1 MAGDV
6 KEYLV
11 NYIVNSNGNAPDLF
25 KRLAEQAS
33 AAQVSI
39 SKSVEDIQTITGQLT
54 KAFLGTKDVWN
65 IAPTVDNTKAL
76 KALED
81 LEKKVKEASARMRK
95 DIASAL
101 NGAMPG
107 LAKDKK
113 TAGGTLDEL
122 QSRLD
127 NYKKQLAVFNTQQ
140 VNVQKEF
147 LKKGGSQAQRVK
159 KDVEQLWGKDDINSR
174 VLPKISKFP
183 EAQNILKGIKAQIDT
198 RAELSKKISELEK
211 QLQSAPKPATTPA
224 SAARQGYA
232 ANNMVAKNDLTK
244 KLENQIKIQER
255 AQARYNELLAARKR
269 AMYNYGSQNISG
281 LYPNWQTVFGS
292 AEETAKLPKFLQ
304 SIVAGEQNGALERS
318 KKYVDKSNSIVSTLK
333 KQLEDVS
340 KIAGEKPVTIVA
352 TLNTTPAI
360 EKANELIKTIGM
372 RSVTI
377 PITFGRLGEK
387 PSPLAG
393 EDSISKE
400 TGRLTEAG
408 RKLTEQTNKLMEKQK
423 SQTAKNAKV
432 ELPGIVK
439 QMTDSVKSLNSIL
452 EKQPVNVIGKF
463 DGGMLLGQLQEV
475 MSSLKAYAK
484 ANPIPVLAEMSKATA
499 SAKGEKVVGQSAKGT
514 KGAKVN
520 PVVDSVIEN
529 SRAKI
534 QTKAYEK
541 PITFRSAFNGGDAAF
556 QANMARQR
564 IQQLVGEKPIT
575 FRSAFNGGDAAFQ
588 AQQSLVRLQKLV
600 SEKPVNVIGKFSG
613 VNGLNNANGSKKPEI
628 EVMAKVVTT
637 ATQLRNQVNV
647 LTVKIKP
654 KEIGVGLALK
664 KDAISQQLKTLLG
677 KLRQSGK
684 SKAIEIPVKIKGEK
698 VSSKVNSI
706 ISQAKKASNVGKGI
720 SVPVKFVTKDV
731 SSKFNALIKDLQ
743 TKANKNP
750 IRIKAQFENGN
761 ILTQFNQSIANLQ
774 KNVERLAKMKIG
786 GNAIGG
792 VAERGTTT
800 RGRTSNA
807 AANATTAARANR
819 DSYARSMGLM
829 PTANERVYARQQPD
843 RYTRMRSFLY
853 PLTGNTSFGARTPAM
868 VDMAKGMGT
877 MFAVGGAMSAVGSS
891 LSQAVEYQNT
901 MKTAQA
907 ILQNGTTDYNKRDF
921 DNMTKTVRNVG
932 KDTKFTAPDVANAAR
947 FMAMAGLHTN
957 DITKAIRPVADV
969 ALIGDTDLG
978 ATADKLT
985 NVMTTFGLKSEQ
997 MRDIADIMTSTFTR
1011 SNTDMMMLAE
1021 SAKYAGGIAHLYGSN
1036 FKDTFA
1042 DTMALFGVLGNAGIQ
1057 ASSAGTTIRMMYQN
1071 LMQPNKKQLEA
1082 LKKYNI
1088 YTRDT
1093 KGQPLQMGDILAQM
1107 SQKIPKSQMAD
1118 AIGQMFRITAQPGA
1132 AALASNMDNVRQLIA
1147 ANRNAPGSGISEMI
1161 AGEKQNT
1168 LSGLWAQVTST
1179 FTEAVV
1185 QAMENRQ
1192 DKWGDMLKHVRDYL
1206 SDPKTV
1212 EMISNIIDLVE
1223 MLARTMAE
1231 FAKIWVGVYHMFP
1244 NLINGWL
1251 KVQMLLTQV
1260 GYLFTPIVQITGAIT
1275 MFKNALLGL
1284 GTAWGGASV
1293 AAGRATT
1300 ANAAGGVVSGL
1311 SFMGGGTRNAIAAT
1325 AAQKQALR
1333 KTWALKE
1340 ADSKFFAEQAA
1351 LQAAMTSNTEIAGFN
1366 KAQKERLAARKLQ
1379 YERKANQLRNSV
1391 NTDIGYKSHNALN
1404 PTPLVTPIPGG
1415 MQGMQTKS
1423 AHQADIYM
1431 QQFAYGNNVGLRRNL
1446 ANKAEL
1452 RAMQIQDEIN
1462 VINAKEAASAADIA
1476 ARQQRINELRAQRL
1490 NLARDIR
1497 RPAQLANVDLMT
1509 RYANIAGNTALT
1521 ATALRSTPGL
1531 DRALAFSG
1539 GKNAKLGWNAGFSNA
1554 IKNGRAFGSFN
1565 LAAMLTSM
1573 STTIK
1578 SVFFSLMKGLGNAIG
1593 FLTSPVGLAV
1603 SALTLLGVGVYK
1615 LWKNA
1620 KERKEQLEK
1629 SNDNV
1634 EWINDNKKK
1643 VQDVILNGSIS
1654 AGRFTPVEVGY
1665 KPAVADE
1672 EKPQYSITDNKVVAS
1687 LLDKKQSGQLTGEDI
1702 LNKYIGKDAMLPTK
1716 YVYQARQR
1724 AQQIVASGSTGWTT
1738 KTDAKKLKSGAEK
1751 LAVIEQWM
1759 EFAAQQD
1766 DIKQAVVDYQ
1776 NAIKNGDVDKQR
1788 KILAAYKPTSG
1799 KRMWNISGDKNDVA
1813 NISDPTKYYEWQ
1825 LAQYQIL
1832 TRIRDSY
1839 QGPMQMQQKFDDMVQ
1854 SYQKALASVPQKNN
1868 KVEQEKVN
1876 DTWIPKLASTIVQ
1889 AVPLTFNGTPFQLT
1903 LDKMGNVDWQALANT
1918 VNHGVPLTMQ
1928 QQYDIMQNVYSAIAN
1943 DPKIQAVNGLAQLL
1957 NKYLPIIANNGPQY
1971 VNLNIPILKDRL
1983 FTMPGVKDAMQNWT
1997 DYSNGYKMAKN
2008 PAGGQY
2014 ILPNPKIGFN
2024 ASTPT
2029 FNIGNG
2035 VHLGRKGTLPGK
2047 KKQYGLSF
2055 DDNMSNLNRM
2065 INAPLASSSNKNNAA
2080 NNVIS
2085 PTKKGTTTSGATGS
2099 GNKGSN
2105 QKDYASSYGRNA
2117 ARPTQVNITIENLCR
2132 FDRTSISKNADDR
2145 AMVEAIE
2152 NKISEAVAMLSASAL
2167 NTAGQVISQG
2177 LA

>member
-11 NYIVNSNGNAPDLF
+11 NYIVNSTGNAPDLF
-25 KRLAEQAS
+25 ERLAKQAS
-33 AAQVSI
+33 AAQASI
-39 SKSVEDIQTITGQLT
+39 SESVKNIQTITGQLT
-54 KAFLGTKDVWN
+54 KAFLGTKDAWN
-65 IAPTVDNTKAL
+65 IEPTVDNTKAL
-76 KALED
+76 EALKD

-107 LAKDKK
+107 LTKDKK
-113 TAGGTLDEL
+113 AAGGTIDEL
-122 QSRLD
+122 QNQLD
-127 NYKKQLAVFNTQQ
+127 NYKRQLADLNSNQ
-140 VNVQKEF
+140 VKAQKEF
-147 LKKGGSQAQRVK
+147 LKKSGSQGQRIK
-159 KDVEQLWGKDDINSR
+159 KDVEQLWGKDDINSK

-183 EAQNILKGIKAQIDT
+183 EAQNILKDIKAQIDT
-198 RAELSKKISELEK
+198 RAEFSKQITELEK
-211 QLQSAPKPATTPA
+211 QLQSAPKPATTPV

-232 ANNMVAKNDLTK
+232 ATNMVAKNDLTK

-269 AMYNYGSQNISG
+269 AMYDYGSQNISG

-304 SIVAGEQNGALERS
+304 NIVAGEQNGALERS
-318 KKYVDKSNSIVSTLK
+318 KKDVDKSNSIVSTLK

-499 SAKGEKVVGQSAKGT
+499 STKGEKVVDQGTKGT

-520 PVVDSVIEN
+520 PIADSVIEN
-529 SRAKI
+529 SRTKI

-613 VNGLNNANGSKKPEI
+613 VNGLNNANGGKKPEI

-637 ATQLRNQVNV
+637 ATQLRNQVNA

-664 KDAISQQLKTLLG
+664 KDAINQQLKTLLG

-731 SSKFNALIKDLQ
+731 SSKFNTLIKDLQ

-786 GNAIGG
+786 NNAIGG

-800 RGRTSNA
+800 RGRASNA
-807 AANATTAARANR
+807 AASTASAARANR

-868 VDMAKGMGT
+868 VDMANGMGT

-985 NVMTTFGLKSEQ
+985 NVMTTFDLKPEQ

-1093 KGQPLQMGDILAQM
+1093 KGQPLQMGDILVQM

-1147 ANRNAPGSGISEMI
+1147 ANRNAPGSGISERI

-1192 DKWGDMLKHVRDYL
+1192 DKWGEMLKRVRNYL
-1206 SDPKTV
+1206 GDPKTV

-1231 FAKIWVGVYHMFP
+1231 FAKIWAGAYHMFP

-1284 GTAWGGASV
+1284 GTALGGASV
-1293 AAGRATT
+1293 ATRSAAI
-1300 ANAAGGVVSGL
+1300 ANRTMGVGSAVSGIAAGAGSGKY
-1311 SFMGGGTRNAIAAT
+1311 AAT
-1325 AAQKQALR
+1325 RFASNTMGVDGAAMA
-1333 KTWALKE
+1333 TY
-1340 ADSKFFAEQAA
+1340 QAA
-1351 LQAAMTSNTEIAGFN
+1351 
-1366 KAQKERLAARKLQ
+1366 KYKKWQ
-1379 YERKANQLRNSV
+1379 YEVARNRLRNSV
-1391 NTDIGYKSHNALN
+1391 VYNGQRTAVS
-1404 PTPLVTPIPGG
+1404 PLWYGTMAQFGVDAAASN
-1415 MQGMQTKS
+1415 QWLKERS
-1423 AHQADIYM
+1423 
-1431 QQFAYGNNVGLRRNL
+1431 QFAATNIEARQAAAQRADAAVKRQQSIMN
-1446 ANKAEL
+1446 EQL
-1452 RAMQIQDEIN
+1452 RAMRRPEQLANNALMMRYATMYGGQKGANPNWIARGNQIREA
-1462 VINAKEAASAADIA
+1462 NAAALVA
-1476 ARQQRINELRAQRL
+1476 
-1490 NLARDIR
+1490 R
-1497 RPAQLANVDLMT
+1497 RPAQLANKEL
-1509 RYANIAGNTALT
+1509 
-1521 ATALRSTPGL
+1521 LR
-1531 DRALAFSG
+1531 RFYMSG
-1539 GKNAKLGWNAGFSNA
+1539 GKGALGLGM
-1554 IKNGRAFGSFN
+1554 KGAFQRGLSIGTIGLSF
-1565 LAAMLTSM
+1565 TSLFGG
-1573 STTIK
+1573 IK
-1578 SVFFSLMKGLGNAIG
+1578 SSFYSLMSGMAKAVGL
-1593 FLTSPVGLAV
+1593 LVSPVGLATAGIA
-1603 SALTLLGVGVYK
+1603 ALTVGVIAMYK
-1615 LWKNA
+1615 HFKKQQDQRKNFVKINKQTTELYNQQRQKVIDNA
-1620 KERKEQLEK
+1620 DENINKIKRVNVNLSSGIKPITNYPQQKNYFAGNKVVSSLTNEEK
-1629 SNDNV
+1629 SNAVTPFDLSASIDNNHILAPEV
-1634 EWINDNKKK
+1634 TRAFKEAKDSYFSASGASYFWGQQKKASEK
-1643 VQDVILNGSIS
+1643 AKELGVISQWANI
-1654 AGRFTPVEVGY
+1654 ATKQPEIIAAVKEMRA
-1665 KPAVADE
+1665 AVA
-1672 EKPQYSITDNKVVAS
+1672 
-1687 LLDKKQSGQLTGEDI
+1687 
-1702 LNKYIGKDAMLPTK
+1702 
-1716 YVYQARQR
+1716 
-1724 AQQIVASGSTGWTT
+1724 
-1738 KTDAKKLKSGAEK
+1738 
-1751 LAVIEQWM
+1751 
-1759 EFAAQQD
+1759 
-1766 DIKQAVVDYQ
+1766 
-1776 NAIKNGDVDKQR
+1776 
-1788 KILAAYKPTSG
+1788 
-1799 KRMWNISGDKNDVA
+1799 KNDTSRQEEILSQFAPDNLNAVHMTGSGMSA
-1813 NISDPTKYYEWQ
+1813 WQLSKIQDPSKYYEWQ
-1825 LAQYQIL
+1825 YAQYKYLQEA
-1832 TRIRDSY
+1832 
-1839 QGPMQMQQKFDDMVQ
+1839 QMQASQASHYNQAVNMINGYDKMSAKQQSGYDATALVQQLVQ
-1854 SYQKALASVPQKNN
+1854 S
-1868 KVEQEKVN
+1868 
-1876 DTWIPKLASTIVQ
+1876 
-1889 AVPLTFNGTPFQLT
+1889 VPLMINNTPAAISLT
-1903 LDKMGNVDWQALANT
+1903 KMGGIDWTALANT
-1918 VNHGVPLTMQ
+1918 VNNGVPFTLQ
-1928 QQYDIMQNVYSAIAN
+1928 QQQEILSNTYSAILDDPNIKNVAGIG
-1943 DPKIQAVNGLAQLL
+1943 DLLKIYLPKIAKARSPYDDFDFGYIETGTYASRQGHFDKPKVSEKQAPKVPIKPGSYIPQFKFNLGGVSWTGGSQFDKDVKSKGVVGATIAHAKRQGVGSNTPTVPNGKNGSRG
-1957 NKYLPIIANNGPQY
+1957 NKSGNSAIN
-1971 VNLNIPILKDRL
+1971 
-1983 FTMPGVKDAMQNWT
+1983 FTTRGTTA
-1997 DYSNGYKMAKN
+1997 N
-2008 PAGGQY
+2008 PATSSG
-2014 ILPNPKIGFN
+2014 KK
-2024 ASTPT
+2024 STP
-2029 FNIGNG
+2029 
-2035 VHLGRKGTLPGK
+2035 
-2047 KKQYGLSF
+2047 
-2055 DDNMSNLNRM
+2055 
-2065 INAPLASSSNKNNAA
+2065 
-2080 NNVIS
+2080 
-2085 PTKKGTTTSGATGS
+2085 
-2099 GNKGSN
+2099 SN

-2167 NTAGQVISQG
+2167 NTAGQTISQG

>member
-11 NYIVNSNGNAPDLF
+11 NYIVNSSGNAPDLF

-33 AAQVSI
+33 AAQASI
-39 SKSVEDIQTITGQLT
+39 SKSVEKIQTITGQLT
-54 KAFLGTKDVWN
+54 KAFLDSKDAWN
-65 IAPTVDNTKAL
+65 IEPTVDNSKAL

-107 LAKDKK
+107 LTKDKK
-113 TAGGTLDEL
+113 AAGGTFDEL

-140 VNVQKEF
+140 VNAQKDF
-147 LKKGGSQAQRVK
+147 LKKSGSQGQRIK
-159 KDVEQLWGKDDINSR
+159 KDVEQLWNKDDINSK
-174 VLPKISKFP
+174 VLPKINKFP
-183 EAQNILKGIKAQIDT
+183 EAKNILKGIRAQIDT
-198 RAELSKKISELEK
+198 RADFSEKISELEK

-232 ANNMVAKNDLTK
+232 ANNMVVKNDLTK

-255 AQARYNELLAARKR
+255 AQARYDELLAARKR
-269 AMYNYGSQNISG
+269 AMYDYGSQNISG

-304 SIVAGEQNGALERS
+304 NIVAGEQNGALERS

-333 KQLEDVS
+333 KQIEDVS
-340 KIAGEKPVTIVA
+340 KIAGEKPVTIIA

-439 QMTDSVKSLNSIL
+439 QMTDSVKSLNSLL
-452 EKQPVNVIGKF
+452 EKQPINVIGKF
-463 DGGMLLGQLQEV
+463 DGGMLLGQLQEA
-475 MSSLKAYAK
+475 MSSLRAYAK

-499 SAKGEKVVGQSAKGT
+499 SAKGEKVVGQGTKSA

-520 PVVDSVIEN
+520 PIADSVIEN

-613 VNGLNNANGSKKPEI
+613 VNGLNNANGGKKPEI
-628 EVMAKVVTT
+628 EVMAKIVTT
-637 ATQLRNQVNV
+637 ATQLRNQINA
-647 LTVKIKP
+647 LTAKMKP
-654 KEIGVGLALK
+654 KEIGVSLALK
-664 KDAISQQLKTLLG
+664 KDAINQQLKTLLG

-684 SKAIEIPVKIKGEK
+684 GKTIEIPVKIKGEK

-750 IRIKAQFENGN
+750 IKIKAQFENGN

-774 KNVERLAKMKIG
+774 RNVERLAKMKIG

-792 VAERGTTT
+792 TAERGTTT
-800 RGRTSNA
+800 RGRASNA
-807 AANATTAARANR
+807 AASTANAARANR
-819 DSYARSMGLM
+819 SAYARSMGLM
-829 PTANERVYARQQPD
+829 PTANERVYTRQQPD

-907 ILQNGTTDYNKRDF
+907 ILQNGTSDYNKRDF
-921 DNMTKTVRNVG
+921 DNMTRTVRNVG

-1036 FKDTFA
+1036 FKDTFS

-1093 KGQPLQMGDILAQM
+1093 KGQPLEMGDILAQM

-1147 ANRNAPGSGISEMI
+1147 ANRNAAGSGISERI
-1161 AGEKQNT
+1161 ALEKQNT

-1192 DKWGDMLKHVRDYL
+1192 DKWGSMLKRVRDYL
-1206 SDPKTV
+1206 GDPKTV

-1231 FAKIWVGVYHMFP
+1231 FAKIWAGAYHMFP

-1284 GTAWGGASV
+1284 GTALGGASV
-1293 AAGRATT
+1293 ATRSATIVNRT
-1300 ANAAGGVVSGL
+1300 MGVGSAVSGIAAGAGSGKY
-1311 SFMGGGTRNAIAAT
+1311 AAT
-1325 AAQKQALR
+1325 RFASNTMGVDGAALA
-1333 KTWALKE
+1333 TY
-1340 ADSKFFAEQAA
+1340 QAA
-1351 LQAAMTSNTEIAGFN
+1351 
-1366 KAQKERLAARKLQ
+1366 KYKKWQ
-1379 YERKANQLRNSV
+1379 YEVARNRLRNSV
-1391 NTDIGYKSHNALN
+1391 IYNGQRTAVS
-1404 PTPLVTPIPGG
+1404 PLWYGTMAQFGVDAAASN
-1415 MQGMQTKS
+1415 QWLKERS
-1423 AHQADIYM
+1423 
-1431 QQFAYGNNVGLRRNL
+1431 QFAATNIEARQAAAQRADAAVKRQQSIMN
-1446 ANKAEL
+1446 EQL
-1452 RAMQIQDEIN
+1452 RAMRRPEQLANNALMMRYATMYGGQKGANPNWIARGNQIREA
-1462 VINAKEAASAADIA
+1462 NAAALVA
-1476 ARQQRINELRAQRL
+1476 
-1490 NLARDIR
+1490 R
-1497 RPAQLANVDLMT
+1497 RPAQLANKEL
-1509 RYANIAGNTALT
+1509 
-1521 ATALRSTPGL
+1521 LRRFYL
-1531 DRALAFSG
+1531 SG
-1539 GKNAKLGWNAGFSNA
+1539 GKGALGLGM
-1554 IKNGRAFGSFN
+1554 KGAFQRGLSIGTIGLSF
-1565 LAAMLTSM
+1565 TSLLGG
-1573 STTIK
+1573 IK
-1578 SVFFSLMKGLGNAIG
+1578 SSFYSLMSGMAKAVGL
-1593 FLTSPVGLAV
+1593 LVSPVGLAIGAITGLSIAFYKQYKNIQKFQKEAENNAKKHSV
-1603 SALTLLGVGVYK
+1603 GILRQSQYERNQENRLRAKYGINNSLVGTDDSVLNPAVTYAQKVKKNQSINANWGQKSDDQNTQNALVERERIRGRNNILGYDQELLKKYTGNALYSNQLKNAQKASLSASSVDNGASALATFFMTNKLKESDNANAANMRARSGLIRQGANAKSTLIAQQQIADLREQLNGGQLSSGEYLKQANNIINSFKAKLPKNVISADQYSAAEINSSTSPQRFDLYQRGAMNVLLGE
-1615 LWKNA
+1615 LNA
-1620 KERKEQLEK
+1620 SK
-1629 SNDNV
+1629 
-1634 EWINDNKKK
+1634 
-1643 VQDVILNGSIS
+1643 GSIS
-1654 AGRFTPVEVGY
+1654 AYIDSINRLKVGVTKYSNVWWNAVSNLYEGMNYTFKNGKDTIAIALRSLPNGQLDYSGILTQIQTYVANFQLNIGRFADMAGKVYGMLADVGAVGDTSYKAFRSFTWQNIQHAPVSRQDALDYFDKHYGKGDPHATWGIKKKYTREEY
-1665 KPAVADE
+1665 ANAVS
-1672 EKPQYSITDNKVVAS
+1672 QN
-1687 LLDKKQSGQLTGEDI
+1687 
-1702 LNKYIGKDAMLPTK
+1702 
-1716 YVYQARQR
+1716 
-1724 AQQIVASGSTGWTT
+1724 
-1738 KTDAKKLKSGAEK
+1738 KSGDGFSTERVLIRKEK
-1751 LAVIEQWM
+1751 
-1759 EFAAQQD
+1759 
-1766 DIKQAVVDYQ
+1766 
-1776 NAIKNGDVDKQR
+1776 
-1788 KILAAYKPTSG
+1788 
-1799 KRMWNISGDKNDVA
+1799 
-1813 NISDPTKYYEWQ
+1813 
-1825 LAQYQIL
+1825 
-1832 TRIRDSY
+1832 
-1839 QGPMQMQQKFDDMVQ
+1839 
-1854 SYQKALASVPQKNN
+1854 
-1868 KVEQEKVN
+1868 
-1876 DTWIPKLASTIVQ
+1876 
-1889 AVPLTFNGTPFQLT
+1889 
-1903 LDKMGNVDWQALANT
+1903 
-1918 VNHGVPLTMQ
+1918 
-1928 QQYDIMQNVYSAIAN
+1928 
-1943 DPKIQAVNGLAQLL
+1943 
-1957 NKYLPIIANNGPQY
+1957 
-1971 VNLNIPILKDRL
+1971 
-1983 FTMPGVKDAMQNWT
+1983 
-1997 DYSNGYKMAKN
+1997 
-2008 PAGGQY
+2008 
-2014 ILPNPKIGFN
+2014 
-2024 ASTPT
+2024 
-2029 FNIGNG
+2029 
-2035 VHLGRKGTLPGK
+2035 
-2047 KKQYGLSF
+2047 
-2055 DDNMSNLNRM
+2055 
-2065 INAPLASSSNKNNAA
+2065 KNNAA
-2080 NNVIS
+2080 DANKRAYDKRHKQGQSTVKNLQQQVNNLKGS
-2085 PTKKGTTTSGATGS
+2085 TTGTTVGSPSTSKNGT
-2099 GNKGSN
+2099 SN
-2105 QKDYASSYGRNA
+2105 QKDYASSYDRNA
-2117 ARPTQVNITIENLCR
+2117 SRPTQVVINIENLCR
-2132 FDRTSISKNADDR
+2132 FDRTMIAKNADDR
-2145 AMVEAIE
+2145 AIIAAVE
-2152 NKISEAVAMLSASAL
+2152 NKFSEAFAMLSATAL
-2167 NTAGQVISQG
+2167 NTTGQVISQRF
-2177 LA
+2177 A